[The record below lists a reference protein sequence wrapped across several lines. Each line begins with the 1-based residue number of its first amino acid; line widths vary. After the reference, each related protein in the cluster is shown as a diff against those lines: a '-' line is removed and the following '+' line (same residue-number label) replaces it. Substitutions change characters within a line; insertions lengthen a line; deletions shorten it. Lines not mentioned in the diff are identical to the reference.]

1 MAKTKREFRSQKSYD
16 AERISRDLV
25 GPFLHSR
32 GITVLKEHRVKAGPG
47 ESQILDA
54 RLPDG
59 RAVRMRVRLCWRRDP
74 GHVAARR
81 YSALQLRPN
90 TIGGDWEKT
99 LRDVA
104 DRDAREGISHTLA
117 FQRDGEDVP
126 FAALLPS
133 DALPAIWD
141 AQRATS
147 ARLVERGELGRMRAN
162 HTTNGNSPTLW
173 LQDDRHEAAAQVA
186 DVLWNWPGVI
196 TLARQSTPLP
206 AKLPGSTTQRLLADA
221 PAAAE
226 RSDRAGPPRAIA
238 TYVARLAYNS
248 LGWRRPAS
256 ATEVSEAGDTYRNE
270 HGFGHEDWLFRDE
283 WQIDGWRYGFVQGV
297 NKSRKKLLEAG
308 EAFDLRLFT
317 MPGAGDRRAVAE
329 IREVECLTDELA
341 AEAVSVHEQLGWLD
355 IMRREVAEAGGR
367 PEALDGS
374 AYAPFIFN
382 LRYRLENLRMLDD
395 SQPLPPDDPIHNIKR
410 YSLCQA
416 NGAMERA
423 RRPWR
428 GRAGTTG
435 LAVGG
440 DVHRKVAAGW
450 VVCSPEHRRMQVKLL
465 ELLQQRYP
473 DAESITLEEDFVDAI
488 VRTADETLIFEVKS
502 DLNPLSVL
510 RQALGQ
516 LLEYAYH
523 PRRSHRARIRLV
535 VVGRRALSGNDEAYF
550 ETVRSRFGLP
560 IDYWVVPV

>member
-1 MAKTKREFRSQKSYD
+1 MAKTRREFRSQESYD
-16 AERISRDLV
+16 SERISRDLV
-25 GPFLHSR
+25 GPFLRSC
-32 GITVLKEHRVKAGPG
+32 GITVLKERRVKVGRS
-47 ESQILDA
+47 ESQVLDA
-54 RLPDG
+54 QLPDG
-59 RAVRMRVRLCWRRDP
+59 KAVRMRVRLCWRRDP
-74 GHVAARR
+74 GNAAARR
-81 YSALQLRPN
+81 YSALQLRAQ

-104 DRDAREGISHTLA
+104 DRDARDGISHTLA
-117 FQRDGEDVP
+117 FQRDGEAVP
-126 FAALLPS
+126 FVALVPS

-147 ARLVERGELGRMRAN
+147 ARLVAGGKLGRMRGN
-162 HTTNGNSPTLW
+162 HATNGNSPTLW

-186 DVLWNWPGVI
+186 DVLWNWPGVL
-196 TLARQSTPLP
+196 TLARQAST
-206 AKLPGSTTQRLLADA
+206 A
-221 PAAAE
+221 PVE
-226 RSDRAGPPRAIA
+226 RSDRTGPSRAIA

-297 NKSRKKLLEAG
+297 NKSRKKLLAAG

-317 MPGAGDRRAVAE
+317 MPGTGDRRAVAE
-329 IREVECLTDELA
+329 IREVECLSDELA
-341 AEAVSVHEQLGWLD
+341 ADAVSVHEQRGWLD

-367 PEALDGS
+367 PEALDAK

-382 LRYRLENLRMLDD
+382 LRYRLENLRMLDAGA
-395 SQPLPPDDPIHNIKR
+395 PLPPDDPIHNIKR

-428 GRAGTTG
+428 GRAGTTE

-440 DVHRKVAAGW
+440 ELHRKMVGGF
-450 VVCSPEHRRMQVKLL
+450 VVCSPEHRRMQAKLL

-510 RQALGQ
+510 RQAMGQ

-523 PRRSHRARIRLV
+523 PRRSHRAEIRLI
-535 VVGRRALSGNDEAYF
+535 VVGRRALSGDDEAYF
-550 ETVRSRFGLP
+550 ETVRTRFGLP